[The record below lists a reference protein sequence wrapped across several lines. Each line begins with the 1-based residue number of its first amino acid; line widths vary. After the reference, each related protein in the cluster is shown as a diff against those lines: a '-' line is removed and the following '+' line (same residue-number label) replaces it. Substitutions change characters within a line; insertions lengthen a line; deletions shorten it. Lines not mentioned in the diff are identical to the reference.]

1 VTNVHRPV
9 INYIQ
14 FGEIS
19 AEIKQRAKAI
29 DGSNYLVDQREEA
42 DHKAEGNGK
51 LISFKSRNESSGN

>member
-1 VTNVHRPV
+1 V

-29 DGSNYLVDQREEA
+29 DGSIYLVDQREEA